1 MGATTVVA
9 PGALLGAG
17 AGAGAGVG
25 EGAAAAVER
34 VAVPDVKVRLGV
46 CLVGMLMMSLV
57 GVKRMRL

>member
-17 AGAGAGVG
+17 AGAGVG
-25 EGAAAAVER
+25 AGAAAAVER
-34 VAVPDVKVRLGV
+34 VAVVDVKVRLVV
-46 CLVGMLMMSLV
+46 CLVGMLTMSLV